1 MNPRYLR
8 VAQRA
13 RHRCEYCHAPE
24 VVFNFPFEVEHV
36 IQTTRQ
42 GADDEENLAL
52 GCRSCNVRK
61 SDRTTGR
68 DEVTGE
74 EVPLFHPRRDR
85 WEQHFQ
91 VDPDSGEIIGV
102 TPVGRVTCSQLDL
115 NAPAQLQA
123 RYQWMRLH
131 LFP

>member
-24 VVFNFPFEVEHV
+24 FVFNFPFEVEHV
-36 IQTTRQ
+36 IPTARQ
-42 GADDEENLAL
+42 GSDDEENLAL
-52 GCRSCNVRK
+52 GGRSCNARK
-61 SDRTTGR
+61 SARLTGQ
-68 DEVTGE
+68 DEITGAE
-74 EVPLFHPRRDR
+74 AALYHPRRDR
-85 WEQHFQ
+85 WEEHFR
-91 VDPDSGEIIGV
+91 VDPDSGEIVGL
-102 TPVGRVTCSQLDL
+102 TPVGRATCAQLDL

-123 RYQWMRLH
+123 RSLWMRLR